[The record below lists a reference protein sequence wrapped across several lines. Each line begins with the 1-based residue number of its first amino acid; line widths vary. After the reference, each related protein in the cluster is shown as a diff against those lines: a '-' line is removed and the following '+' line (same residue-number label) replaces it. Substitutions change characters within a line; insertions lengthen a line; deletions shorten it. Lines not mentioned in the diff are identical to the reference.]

1 MKLTDTE
8 KTILNG
14 SEGLARQKAMELI
27 VNYGIA
33 LGADRLL
40 DTDNVLF
47 TTRCPYP
54 ASDHADQEFETYE
67 DMFAYANLDAG
78 CHVEIPCVKV
88 GHCSN
93 HATNPNKAYMDYL
106 GITDEKMRH
115 GIDVTNEWL
124 KNHGISN
131 LLTCTPH
138 LAGHLAS
145 KGEHIVCGES
155 AAVIFLNSVLG
166 ARTNVEG
173 DLVGG
178 AASLVGKI
186 PNSGLHLT
194 ENRRGTHL
202 IIVDK
207 VPKDTHEWDLMGYY
221 IGKRIQA
228 GVPVLQIDISYI
240 DMDWHKSL
248 GAALCTAGAC
258 DMYHIIGHTPEAA
271 TYELAFGGNE
281 PKEIIHYGA
290 AEEEIA
296 RQKLDWGTDE
306 DVDLVLLGCPF
317 LSQFQL
323 RQLGTMLD
331 GKTCKTKLI
340 VMTSWSVRDQ
350 AARNGDIEKI
360 EKAGGFILMDA
371 CPPMLKMWP
380 DNVKVMAT
388 DSGKMAH
395 YVPSTRSDMQI
406 HMGSLDHC
414 VQAALTGK
422 W

>member
-1 MKLTDTE
+1 MKLTE
-8 KTILNG
+8 SEQAILDG
-14 SEGLARQKAMELI
+14 KEGLARQKAMELI

-54 ASDHADQEFETYE
+54 AADHADQEFETYE

-78 CHVEIPCVKV
+78 CRVDVPCVKA

-93 HATNPNKAYMDYL
+93 HATNPSKEYLDYL
-106 GITDEKMRH
+106 GINDEKMRH
-115 GIDVTNEWL
+115 GIDITNAWL
-124 KNHGISN
+124 KEHGISN

-138 LAGHLAS
+138 LSGHLAA

-178 AASLVGKI
+178 AASLIGKI
-186 PNSGLHLT
+186 PNSGLHLD
-194 ENRRGTHL
+194 ENRKGTHL

-207 VPKDTHEWDLMGYY
+207 VPKGTHEWDLMGYY
-221 IGKRIQA
+221 IGKRIQS
-228 GVPVLQIDISYI
+228 GVPVLQIDIPYI
-240 DMDWHKSL
+240 DVDWHKSF
-248 GAALCTAGAC
+248 GAALCTSGAC
-258 DMYHIIGHTPEAA
+258 DLYHIIGHTPEAA
-271 TYELAFGGNE
+271 TYELAFGGNK

-290 AEEEIA
+290 EEEEIA
-296 RQKLDWGTDE
+296 RQKLDWATSS

-323 RQLGTMLD
+323 RKLASMLE
-331 GKTCKTKLI
+331 GKTCKIKLI
-340 VMTSWSVRDQ
+340 VMTAWSVRDQ

-360 EKAGGFILMDA
+360 EKAGGFILTDA

-380 DNVKVMAT
+380 DNIKVLAT

-406 HMGSLDHC
+406 HMGSMERC
-414 VQAALTGK
+414 IQAALTGK